1 MPQCPGLEVKGAM
14 EEASLQ
20 QSRHTVEV
28 VYDLSKIE
36 SDPVRLGSRFAFKA
50 NTVAFIFCNWKILLE
65 KKRTGKARR
74 SFKAAEHLTHCSN
87 LRL

>member
-1 MPQCPGLEVKGAM
+1 M

-28 VYDLSKIE
+28 MYDLSKIE
-36 SDPVRLGSRFAFKA
+36 SDPVGLGSRFAFKA

-65 KKRTGKARR
+65 KKGLEKRGDRLKPQNTSPIAPICVFRTACVRD
-74 SFKAAEHLTHCSN
+74 L
-87 LRL
+87 